1 MKATATSPPLSP
13 SSESPSR
20 SPNSPQLGRNSMGEL
35 IASKRTSKS
44 RLGSDD
50 ESDAAKQG
58 CPVMSEQELKK
69 YEINLKDCGPMVL
82 DALSMLF
89 SLRSPQQYLHQ
100 YLKALRGPAM
110 ASLSVTATLSSSVHS
125 IVFPRSPPALHP
137 PCSVPPA
144 WHIVSSMEAEKGR
157 SKVDSELSN
166 VCASI
171 LRLLDPNLA
180 LSASASKYK
189 VFCLKMKGDYHCCT
203 KFKPTCC
210 SSTATTIEHAS
221 SMLRSRLQV

>member
-144 WHIVSSMEAEKGR
+144 WHIVSSMEAEKG
-157 SKVDSELSN
+157 
-166 VCASI
+166 SI

-189 VFCLKMKGDYHCCT
+189 VFCLKMKGDYHRCT

>member
-144 WHIVSSMEAEKGR
+144 WHIVSSMEAEKG
-157 SKVDSELSN
+157 
-166 VCASI
+166 SI

>member
-20 SPNSPQLGRNSMGEL
+20 SPNSPQLGCNSMGEL

-144 WHIVSSMEAEKGR
+144 WHIVSSMEAEKG
-157 SKVDSELSN
+157 
-166 VCASI
+166 SI

-189 VFCLKMKGDYHCCT
+189 VFCLKMKGDYHRCT